1 MLPLTG
7 AELSVVM
14 LSLRAFKFY
23 FNSVEFYGQC
33 QFLISQSGFGALSPS
48 LLFWL
53 SANPAYGAAAY
64 RFSDNQKRRQ
74 EQDFQTDTGI

>member
-23 FNSVEFYGQC
+23 EKSVELFGQC
-33 QFLISQSGFGALSPS
+33 QGVISQSGFGALSSS

-53 SANPAYGAAAY
+53 AANRVSMFVSTGLRTIKKGDRNRNIP
-64 RFSDNQKRRQ
+64 
-74 EQDFQTDTGI
+74 TDPGI